1 MTVPGAASSRAA
13 SGSGQTAVNM
23 LQLVN
28 AMFVAMTLTINGK
41 GDESLDEKFDI
52 MLEIV
57 D

>member
-1 MTVPGAASSRAA
+1 
-13 SGSGQTAVNM
+13 M

-52 MLEIV
+52 MPEIV